1 VTSNHLCRPW
11 LPRARVGH
19 GWCVAHK
26 ADARC
31 ALRAMDLKVLD
42 PIGSITTIVLRILRQ
57 LRLQLLVPPGEQHSQ
72 RPASR
77 VKCYVRT
84 YRTLHTACR
93 YMYDLRPNNTFPV
106 FATYLIPAASPPPL
120 RGGAKSASNPFA
132 GARKPGTW
140 FSSLSGPAWAHAD
153 HADASSFWVCLAAPN
168 APMLPAAPP
177 CALPPPSYLFSCAHR
192 SPFSILFLSGL
203 LAGCSPGVHPCSAT

>member
-1 VTSNHLCRPW
+1 MWKTSGWRRIPCTCEERNIIRAHARWRLRHNNAFGSKCVGGMLRHA
-11 LPRARVGH
+11 LSAYRAR
-19 GWCVAHK
+19 
-26 ADARC
+26 
-31 ALRAMDLKVLD
+31 
-42 PIGSITTIVLRILRQ
+42 
-57 LRLQLLVPPGEQHSQ
+57 PPLS
-72 RPASR
+72 
-77 VKCYVRT
+77 VI
-84 YRTLHTACR
+84 
-93 YMYDLRPNNTFPV
+93 RPNNTFPV

>member
-1 VTSNHLCRPW
+1 MRIILSRNGSISHAFGAAIREALEEWRMP
-11 LPRARVGH
+11 LEFSRARLDSSDH
-19 GWCVAHK
+19 ARLSEHPEMDGWQY
-26 ADARC
+26 
-31 ALRAMDLKVLD
+31 
-42 PIGSITTIVLRILRQ
+42 G
-57 LRLQLLVPPGEQHSQ
+57 RLPETQNQVCS
-72 RPASR
+72 
-77 VKCYVRT
+77 
-84 YRTLHTACR
+84 
-93 YMYDLRPNNTFPV
+93 LRPNNTFPV
-106 FATYLIPAASPPPL
+106 FATYLIPAASPSPFA
-120 RGGAKSASNPFA
+120 RRRKSASNPFA